1 MTEGKPKRPQAFF
14 TPTRLACFWIVALA
28 IYFLT
33 PLYKAVAWLSLD
45 APMLDRLVDE
55 HMRTMHGTAE
65 YACLYTVVCPPGGEA
80 QLQLRTSLTQAE
92 LEQVKNTIWRRK
104 FEGYC
109 PGRTT
114 NFGLENSGEAE
125 ALARGWDRYRRRD
138 VWTSAGGL
146 MGENG
151 RFSGGSFAP
160 FNGWTPCTRD
170 LAYWT
175 REDGIVARR

>member
-1 MTEGKPKRPQAFF
+1 MAVTDITRRLTFF
-14 TPTRLACFWIVALA
+14 TPGRLIAFWLVALA

-33 PLYKAVAWLSLD
+33 PLHKAVAWVALD
-45 APMLDRLVDE
+45 VATLNAQVDG
-55 HMRTMHGTAE
+55 HMRSMHGTAE
-65 YACLYTVVCPPGGEA
+65 YACLYTVVCPPGRDAE
-80 QLQLRTSLTQAE
+80 LQLRTRLTQAE
-92 LEQVKNTIWRRK
+92 LEQVKNTIWRRR

-125 ALARGWDRYRRRD
+125 ALARGWDTYRRRD
-138 VWTSAGGL
+138 VWTSGGGF
-146 MGENG
+146 MGESS

-170 LAYWT
+170 KAYWT